1 MAAGF
6 VHTVHRQGRWVNEIE
21 GDDGVL
27 PGRHET
33 KDEAVVAGRAEAM
46 RRETEHVIHNEDG
59 SIGERNSYGG
69 DPAHRPG

>member
-6 VHTVHRQGRWVNEIE
+6 VHTVHRQRRWLNEIE

-33 KDEAVVAGRAEAM
+33 KDEAVAAAKRCAGKPS
-46 RRETEHVIHNEDG
+46 T
-59 SIGERNSYGG
+59 
-69 DPAHRPG
+69 